1 MYISWETRF
10 LLPSMKRFESE
21 RKIFR
26 RNNLMISGH
35 IWKKSK
41 ANIQPTKKIRKK
53 MGGPVKF
60 MVMKIFCFTYT
71 ISEIIQKPTEKLL
84 FGCFD
89 ESVFWVLM
97 LSPIMEI

>member
-1 MYISWETRF
+1 
-10 LLPSMKRFESE
+10 
-21 RKIFR
+21 
-26 RNNLMISGH
+26 
-35 IWKKSK
+35 
-41 ANIQPTKKIRKK
+41 

-84 FGCFD
+84 FGCSD